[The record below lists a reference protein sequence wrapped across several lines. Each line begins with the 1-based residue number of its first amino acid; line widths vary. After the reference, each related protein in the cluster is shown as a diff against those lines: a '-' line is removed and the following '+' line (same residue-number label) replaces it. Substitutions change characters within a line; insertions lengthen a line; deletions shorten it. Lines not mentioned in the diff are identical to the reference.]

1 VRKIKKESGITMAI
15 LVITIVIL
23 TIISGIVIKYSIN
36 GISYSIEK
44 KLLAD
49 LETVQHAVYEQYE
62 HYKITKDA
70 DLLKGV
76 IASNEEKSV
85 LTSEGGKWIET
96 DSSGAPEDSYYK
108 LTSEDLKEIGVKNS
122 KDEYIVNYKTG
133 ECFNLTKKRT
143 KENNHLL
150 YIN

>member
-1 VRKIKKESGITMAI
+1 VQKIKKESGITMII
-15 LVITIVIL
+15 LVITIIVL

-36 GISYSIEK
+36 GISYSKEK
-44 KLLAD
+44 QLLAD

-62 HYKITKDA
+62 QYRITKDA
-70 DLLKGV
+70 DLIKGV
-76 IASNEEKSV
+76 IASDKEKSV
-85 LTSEGGKWIET
+85 LTSEGGKWET
-96 DSSGAPEDSYYK
+96 TDATGGPEDSYYK
-108 LTSEDLKEIGVKNS
+108 LTSETLKEIGVKNS

-133 ECFNLTKKRT
+133 ECFNLTQKRT